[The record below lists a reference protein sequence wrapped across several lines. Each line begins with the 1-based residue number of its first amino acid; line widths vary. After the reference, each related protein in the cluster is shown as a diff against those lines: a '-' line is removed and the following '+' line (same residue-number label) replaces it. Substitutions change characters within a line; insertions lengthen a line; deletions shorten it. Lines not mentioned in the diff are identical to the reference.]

1 MNDQNKKQ
9 NDDLRSQ
16 RSRQRRIGDQL
27 RRMYDEV
34 VMEPVPDEFLKLL
47 DDADSAAESSS
58 RKDSQE
64 SKG

>member
-47 DDADSAAESSS
+47 DDADIAAESSS

>member
-47 DDADSAAESSS
+47 EDADIAAESSS